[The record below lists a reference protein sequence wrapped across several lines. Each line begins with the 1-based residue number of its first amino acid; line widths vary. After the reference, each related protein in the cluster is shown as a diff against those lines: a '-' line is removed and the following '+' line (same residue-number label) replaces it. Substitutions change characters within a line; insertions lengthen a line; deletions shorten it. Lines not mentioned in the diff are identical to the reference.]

1 MPKKHRREQMARL
14 VIAGGGTGG
23 HLYPGIAVAEYV
35 KQFGVDCFFI
45 VSKRGLERKVL
56 TELGYPFYE
65 QSETPLN
72 GVGFFRKVR
81 SVFLLMKEIARC
93 YGMIKKNDR
102 LLLTGGFVSA
112 AAALVGS
119 MKGVEMYLHEQN
131 SVMGLTNRKFAG
143 SCEKVFLS
151 FPHTKKAAGK
161 TVVTGNPVRAAF
173 ENIEPKKL
181 MEKNILVLGG
191 SQGSRFVNNLTAGA
205 AKELLD
211 AGFTIRHQTGGR
223 LLDETLE
230 KYKELG
236 LEPSDGLKVTDY
248 IDDVAEN
255 LKWADI
261 VIARSGSG
269 TVFEIM
275 SARRP
280 ALFIPFAYA
289 ADDHQFWNAKYAEE
303 KGVAK
308 VLTEQEASPE
318 MLAGMT
324 KSIALNF
331 DSYRPVLEKLET
343 YESVKLIAGGMNIG

>member
-1 MPKKHRREQMARL
+1 MSRL

-23 HLYPGIAVAEYV
+23 HLYPGIAVADYV
-35 KQFGVDCFFI
+35 KQFGVDSFFI
-45 VSKRGLERKVL
+45 VSNRGLERRIL
-56 TELGYPFYE
+56 SELGYPFYE

-72 GVGFFRKVR
+72 GVSFMRKVK
-81 SVFLLMKEIARC
+81 SVFLLMKEIAKC
-93 YGMIKKNDR
+93 YRILKKSDK

-151 FPHTKKAAGK
+151 FPDTKKVVGK
-161 TVVTGNPVRAAF
+161 TFVTGNPVREQF
-173 ENIEPKKL
+173 RNIPVKEV
-181 MEKNILVLGG
+181 MEKRILVLGG
-191 SQGSRFVNNLTAGA
+191 SQGSRFVNNQVAEA
-205 AKELLD
+205 SESLLK
-211 AGFTIRHQTGGR
+211 AGFIIRHQTGGK

-230 KYKELG
+230 KYRSLG
-236 LEPSDGLKVTDY
+236 LEISEKLEVTGY

-269 TVFEIM
+269 TIFEITN
-275 SARRP
+275 ARRL
-280 ALFIPFAYA
+280 ALYIPFAYA
-289 ADDHQFWNAKYAEE
+289 SDEHQFHNAKYAEK

-308 VLTEQEASPE
+308 VLTEEEAKPE
-318 MLAGMT
+318 TLVGMV
-324 KSIALNF
+324 KSFALNF
-331 DSYRPVLEKLET
+331 ENYQAALNKLEI
-343 YESVKLIAGGMNIG
+343 YDSVELISGGMNIG